1 MSCYKHKKPIDGN
14 SGSVNQRVPEW
25 QRWGAKGVG
34 SGLGTCVT
42 LASLTANADQ
52 AASAWVNNVS

>member
-25 QRWGAKGVG
+25 QRWGAQGAG
-34 SGLGTCVT
+34 SGTGYMRDAGFPDGQRGPRCFCMG
-42 LASLTANADQ
+42 
-52 AASAWVNNVS
+52 